1 MDRNKSHILEIAR
14 KQGLATPSA
23 GLDVPEGYF
32 DSFTARMTAALPE
45 RPELEHPDDIEA
57 ETAPRTF
64 WQTVRPYV
72 YMAAMFAGVWLML
85 QLFTMLTGTGRL
97 QPMDSNPVLAEALD
111 TFLEQFVYDDFDSW
125 DIVDEMVEDG
135 SLDADF
141 EFVSEDIPENIVLP
155 Q

>member
-72 YMAAMFAGVWLML
+72 YMAAMFAGVWLMMNMFT
-85 QLFTMLTGTGRL
+85 LF
-97 QPMDSNPVLAEALD
+97 QPARSGEIEDSPTLLAALAND
-111 TFLEQFVYDDFDSW
+111 GFVNEYIAPD
-125 DIVDEMVEDG
+125 VDEYELMDDLYESGFDPSTVGEWTDKQ
-135 SLDADF
+135 
-141 EFVSEDIPENIVLP
+141 EIN
-155 Q
+155 

>member
-1 MDRNKSHILEIAR
+1 
-14 KQGLATPSA
+14 
-23 GLDVPEGYF
+23 
-32 DSFTARMTAALPE
+32 
-45 RPELEHPDDIEA
+45 
-57 ETAPRTF
+57 
-64 WQTVRPYV
+64 
-72 YMAAMFAGVWLML
+72 MAAMFAGVWLML

-111 TFLEQFVYDDFDSW
+111 NDAFLEQFVYDDFDSW